1 MIYIVIPVFNRK
13 HFTKDCLI
21 SLRNQT
27 YKHHKTIIVDDG
39 STDGTKE
46 MLESEF
52 PEVIVLSGD
61 GNLWWTKSI
70 NMGIRHA
77 LSLGADYIMTLNND
91 TIATPDFLE
100 KMMYWAD
107 RTPNALLGA
116 FDIDSISK
124 KPYYGGEIINW
135 PLAKSRYLLD
145 ELKEEDLH
153 GIREVSLFPGRGLLI
168 PRQVFDKAG
177 LYAEKEL
184 PHYMADY
191 DFTHLVI
198 RHGFKVYCNYDAKL
212 YTYPEEGG
220 DHKIKKK
227 KSLKNY
233 YNHLFSIK
241 GGANLK
247 NFTIYTF
254 RNCPKK
260 NIPTSLII
268 GYLRRLGGYWIH

>member
-1 MIYIVIPVFNRK
+1 LY
-13 HFTKDCLI
+13 
-21 SLRNQT
+21 
-27 YKHHKTIIVDDG
+27 
-39 STDGTKE
+39 
-46 MLESEF
+46 
-52 PEVIVLSGD
+52 
-61 GNLWWTKSI
+61 
-70 NMGIRHA
+70 
-77 LSLGADYIMTLNND
+77 
-91 TIATPDFLE
+91 
-100 KMMYWAD
+100 
-107 RTPNALLGA
+107 
-116 FDIDSISK
+116 
-124 KPYYGGEIINW
+124 
-135 PLAKSRYLLD
+135 
-145 ELKEEDLH
+145 
-153 GIREVSLFPGRGLLI
+153 PGRGLLI
-168 PRQVFDKAG
+168 PRLVFEKAG

-212 YTYPEEGG
+212 YTFPEEGG
-220 DHKIKKK
+220 DHKLKKK

-260 NIPTSLII
+260 DIPVSLVM